1 MSRNSDFSH
10 LEGDLAAVVD
20 DLGTDLDELLLRLL
34 SDQSLIGS
42 GVARVRRKAHPR
54 RPVVRHR

>member
-34 SDQSLIGS
+34 SDQSLIGA
-42 GVARVRRKAHPR
+42 GVAGLHRKFPR
-54 RPVVRHR
+54 ALARA